1 MFNLNDDWAR
11 LLAGEMEKPYFKE
24 LMSFCEK
31 EYAEHRI
38 FPPREK
44 VFNALNQTKPEYV
57 KVVIMGQDPYINE
70 NQAMGLAFSV
80 PDGVKLPPSL
90 VNIFT
95 EIKNT
100 TGIDNKSGNL
110 ENWAKQGVLLLN
122 TTLTVRAG
130 ASLSH
135 SGKGW
140 EIFTKRIVELISE
153 KFNNV
158 VFILWGGNAKKFED
172 IIDKNKHLIL
182 KAAHPSP
189 LSAYNGFFG
198 CNHFVRTNNYLKMV
212 GKTPIDWH
220 TSNQSSANNF
230 EPKFYENYRFDI

>member
-1 MFNLNDDWAR
+1 MFTLNDEWKEF
-11 LLAGEMEKPYFKE
+11 LSGELSKPYFLE
-24 LMSFCEK
+24 LMNFCEK

-44 VFNALNQTKPEYV
+44 VFNALNQTKPEDV
-57 KVVIMGQDPYINE
+57 KVVIMGQDPYINV
-70 NQAMGLAFSV
+70 NQAIGLAFSV
-80 PDGVKLPPSL
+80 GDNVPLPPSL
-90 VNIFT
+90 VNIFK
-95 EIKNT
+95 EIKDT
-100 TGIDNKSGNL
+100 TGIDNKCGNL
-110 ENWAKQGVLLLN
+110 EPWARQGVLLLN

-130 ASLSH
+130 VSLSH
-135 SGKGW
+135 AGKGW

-153 KFNNV
+153 RFNNI

-198 CNHFVRTNNYLKMV
+198 CNHFVRTNNYLRMV
-212 GKTPIDWH
+212 GKSQIDWS
-220 TSNQSSANNF
+220 TDKKDNAKAYKNLS
-230 EPKFYENYRFDI
+230 FDL

>member
-1 MFNLNDDWAR
+1 MFYLNESWSD
-11 LLAGEMEKPYFKE
+11 LLASEMQKPYFKNLIE
-24 LMSFCEK
+24 FCEK
-31 EYAEHRI
+31 EYSEQKI

-44 VFNALNQTKPEYV
+44 VFNALNQTSPEDV
-57 KVVIMGQDPYINE
+57 KVVIMGQDPYINY

-80 PDGVKLPPSL
+80 PDEVKLPPSL

-110 ENWAKQGVLLLN
+110 ETWAKQGVLLLN
-122 TTLTVRAG
+122 TTLTVRSG
-130 ASLSH
+130 LSLSH
-135 SGKGW
+135 AGKGW
-140 EIFTKRIVELISE
+140 EVFTKRIVEIISE
-153 KFNNV
+153 KFDNV
-158 VFILWGGNAKKFED
+158 VFILWGGNAKRFEN

-198 CNHFVRTNNYLKMV
+198 CNHFVRTNNYLKAV

-220 TSNQSSANNF
+220 TGEQKQIENMPKVFENF
-230 EPKFYENYRFDI
+230 MFDI